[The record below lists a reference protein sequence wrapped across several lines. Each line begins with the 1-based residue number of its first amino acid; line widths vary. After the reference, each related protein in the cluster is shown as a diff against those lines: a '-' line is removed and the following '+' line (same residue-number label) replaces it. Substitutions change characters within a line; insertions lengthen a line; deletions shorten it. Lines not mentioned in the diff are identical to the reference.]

1 MIYPSN
7 PHFLLLIGDFNAK
20 SSNWSSNDTTTAED
34 AQLDYFTSLY
44 GMKKVITEPTHIL
57 ESSASW
63 IDLIFTNQP
72 NIVMDS
78 GVHLSLHEKCHHQ
91 IIYSKLN
98 LRIEYPPPYIRK
110 IWDYNRS
117 ETDSI
122 NRSIEV
128 FDWFSLFSVK
138 MCMNK

>member
-1 MIYPSN
+1 
-7 PHFLLLIGDFNAK
+7 
-20 SSNWSSNDTTTAED
+20 
-34 AQLDYFTSLY
+34 
-44 GMKKVITEPTHIL
+44 MKQVITEPTHIL
-57 ESSASW
+57 ESSASC

-117 ETDSI
+117 ETD
-122 NRSIEV
+122 
-128 FDWFSLFSVK
+128 
-138 MCMNK
+138 